1 VYVTVIAAAFALST
15 AVTWVVDRN
24 DNTLAGLGDAT
35 TARNGRIVDAEGDSM
50 FAVFPR
56 PADAVMAALA
66 AQRAMAQEP
75 WPDGA
80 TVSVRMGIHSGPVS
94 LEGGH
99 LGERQLKDFDSP
111 VHLYALRAAADGSG
125 RITG

>member
-1 VYVTVIAAAFALST
+1 MRPRAPVYVTVIAAAFALST

-66 AQRAMAQEP
+66 RCCSPGSPGPCSRTSRTCTA
-75 WPDGA
+75 WPS
-80 TVSVRMGIHSGPVS
+80 TTSVNG
-94 LEGGH
+94 
-99 LGERQLKDFDSP
+99 
-111 VHLYALRAAADGSG
+111 
-125 RITG
+125 